1 MCSLSVEHLSFS
13 KCIRKA
19 NGLGMPVKKQGSL
32 AVIYYFLYL
41 VGFEV
46 RVIMPA
52 DQLEFSTIFYQVQ
65 GSNWLHKGRK
75 IGPKSSSTFK

>member
-32 AVIYYFLYL
+32 AVIYYFL
-41 VGFEV
+41 
-46 RVIMPA
+46 P
-52 DQLEFSTIFYQVQ
+52 
-65 GSNWLHKGRK
+65 KRK
-75 IGPKSSSTFK
+75 HRIIA